1 MSHLVTVEICDSG
14 ASLGVRLLTGHGLH
28 DPDQMLRFASMP
40 AQMLPL
46 SMSLSTLGDAAGHG
60 RALLD
65 ALNAHGPIALE
76 LAGLFSQYEIATTL
90 TFYMTTSTA
99 ALYRWEALYNP
110 VSDRFLSAQ
119 NNCSMFRIASG
130 RSPVLSESREF
141 SGTITFSAY
150 LSASGIDAFDEC
162 KALIEAV
169 KTVRQSGLNIRTY
182 LYVGEQQLLDT
193 AASLLDG
200 TQAIE
205 LRPIPANALAFEASL
220 KADRAQILH
229 FLAHGDIR
237 EGEAFLEFAS
247 ISDHDK
253 NADRGLDRVTNIVP
267 GSIRLSLDRLEQ
279 SLAATGTTWFTLL
292 NCCSGAASVS
302 KLSSMAATLAKS
314 VSPITIGMADPID
327 YQDATLFA
335 KSFYKHALETIHQAT
350 ASLAHGQSIIID
362 LSAAVKAARG
372 VLYETARANSDLPNG
387 FARWCLPIVYLRD
400 IPLKIT
406 QIDEKTKTRIDAIAK
421 VLQGFSSE
429 TPPQLRSDILGLL
442 ANEPSIPAWLWPDL
456 NGNL

>member
-46 SMSLSTLGDAAGHG
+46 SMSLSTLDDAAGHG
-60 RALLD
+60 RALLN

-76 LAGLFSQYEIATTL
+76 LAGLFSQYQIATTL

-110 VSDRFLSAQ
+110 VSNRFLSAQ

-130 RSPVLSESREF
+130 RSPVLSESREY

-150 LSASGIDAFDEC
+150 LSASGIYAFDEC

-169 KTVRQSGLNIRTY
+169 KTIRQSGLNIRTY

-193 AASLLDG
+193 AASLLNG

-220 KADRAQILH
+220 KADRAQLLH

-237 EGEAFLEFAS
+237 DGTAFLEFAS
-247 ISDHDK
+247 INDHDTYVE
-253 NADRGLDRVTNIVP
+253 ADKTP

-350 ASLAHGQSIIID
+350 ASLTHGQSIIID

-429 TPPQLRSDILGLL
+429 TPPQVRSDVLGLL
-442 ANEPSIPAWLWPDL
+442 AKEPSIPAWLWPDL
-456 NGNL
+456 NGNI

>member
-40 AQMLPL
+40 AQRLPL

-76 LAGLFSQYEIATTL
+76 LAGLFSQYQIATTL

-110 VSDRFLSAQ
+110 VSNRFLSAQ

-130 RSPVLSESREF
+130 RSPVLSESREY

-150 LSASGIDAFDEC
+150 LSASGIYAFDEC

-169 KTVRQSGLNIRTY
+169 KTIRQSGLNIRTY

-193 AASLLDG
+193 AASLLNG

-220 KADRAQILH
+220 KADRAQLLH

-247 ISDHDK
+247 ISDHDR
-253 NADRGLDRVTNIVP
+253 NADPDHPDIAP

-327 YQDATLFA
+327 YRDAKLFA
-335 KSFYKHALETIHQAT
+335 ESFYESALKTIHQAT
-350 ASLAHGQSIIID
+350 ASLTPGQSIIID
-362 LSAAVKAARG
+362 LSVAVKAARV
-372 VLYETARANSDLPNG
+372 VLYDTACASRNLPNG

-421 VLQGFSSE
+421 VLQGFSSD
-429 TPPQLRSDILGLL
+429 TPPQVRSDVLGLL
-442 ANEPSIPAWLWPDL
+442 ANEPSIPAQLWPDL
-456 NGNL
+456 NGNI

>member
-28 DPDQMLRFASMP
+28 DPDQMLRFAPMP

-46 SMSLSTLGDAAGHG
+46 SMSLSTLGDAVGHG
-60 RALLD
+60 RTLLD

-90 TFYMTTSTA
+90 TLYMTTSTA

-130 RSPVLSESREF
+130 RSPVLSESREY

-150 LSASGIDAFDEC
+150 LSASGIEALAEC
-162 KALIEAV
+162 EVLIDAV
-169 KTVRQSGLNIRTY
+169 KTARQSGLNIRTY

-193 AASLLDG
+193 AANLLNG

-220 KADRAQILH
+220 KADRAQLLH

-247 ISDHDK
+247 ISDHDR
-253 NADRGLDRVTNIVP
+253 NADPDNPDIDP

-279 SLAATGTTWFTLL
+279 SLAATGTTWLTLL

-302 KLSSMAATLAKS
+302 KLSSMAAKLAKS

-350 ASLAHGQSIIID
+350 ASLTQGQSIIID
-362 LSAAVKAARG
+362 LSVAVKAARG

-429 TPPQLRSDILGLL
+429 TPPQLRSDVLGLL
-442 ANEPSIPAWLWPDL
+442 ANEPSIPARLWPDL

>member
-1 MSHLVTVEICDSG
+1 MSHLVKVEICDSG

-40 AQMLPL
+40 AQILPL
-46 SMSLSTLGDAAGHG
+46 SMSINTRDDAAGHG

-76 LAGLFSQYEIATTL
+76 LAGLFSQFQSETTL

-110 VSDRFLSAQ
+110 VSNRFLSAQ

-130 RSPVLSESREF
+130 RSPVLSESREY

-150 LSASGIDAFDEC
+150 LSASGIYAFDEC

-169 KTVRQSGLNIRTY
+169 KTIRQSGLNIRTY

-193 AASLLDG
+193 AASLLNG

-220 KADRAQILH
+220 KADRAQLLH

-237 EGEAFLEFAS
+237 NGTAFLEFAS
-247 ISDHDK
+247 INDHDTYVE
-253 NADRGLDRVTNIVP
+253 ADKTP

-350 ASLAHGQSIIID
+350 ASLTHGQSIIID

-421 VLQGFSSE
+421 VLQGFSSD
-429 TPPQLRSDILGLL
+429 TPPQVRSDILGLL